1 MIYYFFDS
9 SALIKRYHTE
19 IGTERIDE
27 ILEQQDSEFI
37 ISSLALSEVTSA
49 LNRKKNEGKINPD
62 LFKDILIEFYREVL
76 EKFTVISLDDS
87 LLSRSIELILN
98 RNLRTLDSLQLS
110 VALSVFD
117 LLYEMKFIFVCSDK
131 KLLNAAKQEG
141 LEILDPE
148 LD

>member
-1 MIYYFFDS
+1 LIYYFFDS